1 MFDLDHRTV
10 GLHTFATIHVAD
22 LSTLSAGGTPM
33 ATVSVTNLQERSMK
47 AAWTAADLCQRDVA
61 VAFRS
66 MVLSD
71 AARAMRGQ
79 HVGSLV
85 VVDETILG
93 RIVVGMLTDRDI
105 VTSVVA
111 KDVDASTLRVGD
123 VMTDDVVCVREE
135 DSLHDV
141 LATMQQRRVRR
152 MPVTGPQQRLVGVIS
167 ADDLLRVLVDELQH
181 LSQLIGEQV
190 KVEQLVRP

>member
-1 MFDLDHRTV
+1 
-10 GLHTFATIHVAD
+10 
-22 LSTLSAGGTPM
+22 
-33 ATVSVTNLQERSMK
+33 MK

-66 MVLSD
+66 TVLSD

-141 LATMQQRRVRR
+141 LATMRQRRVRR

-190 KVEQLVRP
+190 KVEQMVRP